1 MGIRRGAGP
10 RGKLL
15 WRYWPE
21 IVSLTI
27 AASAVPLV
35 AGWVPP
41 NWLYGF
47 RIPQTMSSPEEWYP
61 ANRLMG
67 CYMLGSQVV
76 AIVAMGR
83 VSGAI
88 QSRLGRDRVL
98 WGVSWACVTALAGI
112 GACVFHYVKFS

>member
-1 MGIRRGAGP
+1 MGVSRGTAPGN
-10 RGKLL
+10 KLL

-21 IVSLTI
+21 AVSLTI

-41 NWLYGF
+41 NWFYGF

-67 CYMLGSQVV
+67 FYMLGSQVV
-76 AIVAMGR
+76 AMVAMGR
-83 VSGAI
+83 VAEAI
-88 QSRLGRDRVL
+88 QSRLGKDRIL
-98 WGVSWACVTALAGI
+98 WGVTWACVTALAGI
-112 GACVFHYVKFS
+112 GAGVIHFLKFG